1 MSSDSTTAEETQSD
15 ENPSDLAASDESTS
29 DQAASERSA
38 QRIFFALLFGIVALG
53 VLHVLYYFPRT
64 VDDMFIYLR
73 YAENAAQGHGLVY
86 NLGEPVEGYS
96 GPLWMLWLTL
106 GEYAGVG
113 GVSWTKF
120 LGAISLFC
128 LGWGTYRLG
137 RERFELKRTPALL
150 PLLFLAANSYIIAWA
165 MWGLETPA
173 YLAFIVWTMV
183 AMHRQAK
190 SPSKKSFALLTFSA
204 AGLLLSRPEAPLFAG
219 VIGIAEV
226 LGASGRDELKLR
238 LKRLLPPSLAATG
251 VLAAY
256 ILFRHSYFG
265 LWLPHTHYAKEGGGF
280 DVENLAPFVAQGSSA
295 VEVVL
300 FVLCVVAGI
309 YLFRKKRDGLFVLVV
324 LGTAFFVGLVERDW
338 MPNVRHFLPVQ
349 VLLPLVLLGAA
360 QRHKWLMS
368 GAVAVLVLASFDIA
382 KIDSRYSVSDFHSH
396 GRGENW
402 RRPKTSEAWADA
414 RAALQGEWP
423 DHVKAMHPY
432 QNGMITQVYDLI
444 EADERPLEDVW
455 FIARDIGRVGWLTP
469 VRVFDTDGLFTPDV
483 VELGAETV
491 ESDIILRAFERPIA
505 MSELYGPWAT
515 AIRLPE
521 VRSHYRTH
529 PDHSHLGARDIPR
542 PSPEQILERYEYALG
557 RLPSAYSLMT
567 LYGEGVGAAVE
578 RRVELVRQLA
588 GDAAGAVL
596 DEAPAFSNPAVRLDD
611 AVDLLGCE
619 VPSEAAAGEDLSIA
633 CYFRVIRA
641 LPRNFDVFVHVI
653 GGTFIHGDH
662 APVGGFLPTSEWPEG
677 RIVRDR
683 FRVHVPDDYHGELSP
698 RIGLY
703 AGSRRAR
710 AVAVAGDDA
719 GVIDE
724 DGRIILESIRVP

>member
-1 MSSDSTTAEETQSD
+1 M
-15 ENPSDLAASDESTS
+15 
-29 DQAASERSA
+29 
-38 QRIFFALLFGIVALG
+38 ALG

-73 YAENAAQGHGLVY
+73 YAENAANGHGLVY
-86 NLGEPVEGYS
+86 NVGEAVEGYS

-120 LGAISLFC
+120 LGALSLLA
-128 LGWGTYRLG
+128 LGWGTFRLG
-137 RERFELKRTPALL
+137 RERFGLSPIPALL
-150 PLLFLAANSYIIAWA
+150 PLLFLAANSYVIAWA

-183 AMHRQAK
+183 AMHRQATA
-190 SPSKKSFALLTFSA
+190 PTKKTFALLAVSA

-219 VIGIAEV
+219 VIGLAEV
-226 LGASGRDELKLR
+226 LRAKSFGELKLCLR
-238 LKRLLPPSLAATG
+238 RLLPPSLVATG
-251 VLAAY
+251 ALGAY
-256 ILFRHSYFG
+256 VLFRHSYFG

-280 DVENLAPFVAQGSSA
+280 DVENLAPFVAHGASV
-295 VEVVL
+295 VEVGL
-300 FVLCVVAGI
+300 FALCVVAGI
-309 YLFRKKRDGLFVLVV
+309 YLVRKKRDGLFVLVV

-349 VLLPLVLLGAA
+349 MLLPLVLLGAA
-360 QRHKWLMS
+360 HHKKSLMS
-368 GAVAVLVLASFDIA
+368 AAVALLVLASFDIA

-402 RRPKTSEAWADA
+402 RKPKTAETWADTWDC
-414 RAALQGEWP
+414 LMGEWP
-423 DHVKAMHPY
+423 DHVRAMPPF
-432 QNGMITQVYDLI
+432 QNGMITQVYSLI

-491 ESDIILRAFERPIA
+491 SDEVILRAFARPVA
-505 MSELYGPWAT
+505 MSELYGPWAR
-515 AIRLPE
+515 ALQLPE
-521 VRSHYRTH
+521 VRAAYRAR
-529 PDHSHLGARDIPR
+529 PDFGHVGARDVPR
-542 PSPEQILERYEYALG
+542 PSPELIVERYEYALS
-557 RLPSAYSLMT
+557 RLPSAYLLMT

-578 RRVELVRQLA
+578 RRVERVRELA
-588 GDAAGAVL
+588 GDAAGAIL
-596 DEAPAFSNPAVRLDD
+596 DEAPTFPGPAVRLDD
-611 AVDLLGCE
+611 SVDLLGCE
-619 VPSEAAAGEDLSIA
+619 VPSEAVAGEDLAVA
-633 CYFRVIRA
+633 CYFQVIRA
-641 LPRNFDVFVHVI
+641 LPRDFDVFVHVL

-662 APVGGFLPTSEWPEG
+662 APVGGFLPTSEWPVG
-677 RIVRDR
+677 AVVRDR
-683 FRVHVPDDYHGELSP
+683 FRIPVPGDYQGELSP

-703 AGSRRAR
+703 AGNRRAR
-710 AVAVAGDDA
+710 AVTAAGENA

-724 DGRIILESIRVP
+724 DGRIILSTIRVP